1 MKKKIFFF
9 ILLLVTPTLLQS
21 SENYYSQPN
30 CVTNN
35 SESTIT
41 NLNNVKIRKIDIK
54 INKYK
59 KWTENGIRIAI
70 GNFRWIPSQY
80 KKRFKARIV
89 ISYENGSLCTFKAK
103 IRHNGDQKDH
113 IKIFK
118 NSIIQSLD
126 VHLSSGHVYGV
137 TKFKLLLK
145 NTRGKDEIFLTTLL
159 RKFNY
164 LSPRTMLV
172 NVSINNV
179 NEVMIFQEKAAKEL
193 LEHNFRREGPILEG
207 DERFVFR
214 LAGKLPDNNLSNASL
229 GMTPLLENGIN
240 GMLSRQTNSKII
252 ERNKNLSKLSFT
264 AVSNLNL
271 IYLLYTSS
279 YKDEKNNFLYSN
291 YTLNNNF
298 LALEQTDKIL
308 KLDIYNLLMNAANAG
323 HGLSANNR
331 KFYWNSILNFFEP
344 INYDS
349 NANIDVEPN
358 TLVLP
363 VNDNIDK
370 IFLELVNMLNQINVA
385 NLAKDLNFRGLIM
398 SHKETKIK
406 IQKLKK
412 NLKKLKNINKD
423 YDVEI
428 INYNKNK
435 KFNKNMWME
444 YFNSLKKIDQNIK
457 IIKQNSK
464 NSFKVC
470 ETFLKCDDITLSRKD
485 TIKLLEGN
493 LTKDKIEFQFIG
505 NNIENN
511 NLINNLKYKKVT
523 IQNSNFY
530 YDEKIEYK
538 YNIEENELN
547 IYQVEPGARAF
558 FSEGNLKNLSINFY
572 GNVNKMKFKENTK
585 NFPIDINSLTGCLS
599 LINTELKDIK
609 IRAYDSTCEDSIN
622 LINVSGVIEEIE
634 VKNSFL
640 DALDIDF
647 SNVELVKLTISNAGN
662 DCLDVS
668 AGTYKVNSAVVSGCG
683 DKGVSVGEKSI
694 ISINDI
700 EIHDTNL
707 GVASKDSSIVT
718 INNISLNNIDTC
730 LSAYNKKQ
738 EYSGGYL
745 SVNNFQCTNFI
756 NKLNQD
762 AYSKILF

>member
-1 MKKKIFFF
+1 
-9 ILLLVTPTLLQS
+9 
-21 SENYYSQPN
+21 
-30 CVTNN
+30 
-35 SESTIT
+35 
-41 NLNNVKIRKIDIK
+41 
-54 INKYK
+54 
-59 KWTENGIRIAI
+59 
-70 GNFRWIPSQY
+70 
-80 KKRFKARIV
+80 
-89 ISYENGSLCTFKAK
+89 
-103 IRHNGDQKDH
+103 
-113 IKIFK
+113 
-118 NSIIQSLD
+118 
-126 VHLSSGHVYGV
+126 
-137 TKFKLLLK
+137 
-145 NTRGKDEIFLTTLL
+145 
-159 RKFNY
+159 
-164 LSPRTMLV
+164 
-172 NVSINNV
+172 
-179 NEVMIFQEKAAKEL
+179 
-193 LEHNFRREGPILEG
+193 
-207 DERFVFR
+207 
-214 LAGKLPDNNLSNASL
+214 
-229 GMTPLLENGIN
+229 
-240 GMLSRQTNSKII
+240 
-252 ERNKNLSKLSFT
+252 
-264 AVSNLNL
+264 
-271 IYLLYTSS
+271 
-279 YKDEKNNFLYSN
+279 
-291 YTLNNNF
+291 
-298 LALEQTDKIL
+298 
-308 KLDIYNLLMNAANAG
+308 
-323 HGLSANNR
+323 
-331 KFYWNSILNFFEP
+331 
-344 INYDS
+344 
-349 NANIDVEPN
+349 
-358 TLVLP
+358 
-363 VNDNIDK
+363 
-370 IFLELVNMLNQINVA
+370 
-385 NLAKDLNFRGLIM
+385 
-398 SHKETKIK
+398 
-406 IQKLKK
+406 
-412 NLKKLKNINKD
+412 
-423 YDVEI
+423 
-428 INYNKNK
+428 
-435 KFNKNMWME
+435 ME

-470 ETFLKCDDITLSRKD
+470 KTFLKCDDITLSRKD